1 MTGFTGFARE
11 RADATILVFPAR
23 RKMATVGRRYAL
35 LRLIST
41 WIERARQR
49 QALADLD
56 DRLLRD
62 IGMTRRQAMGEFNK
76 PFWR

>member
-1 MTGFTGFARE
+1 MADITQFACDPPHSTKFTL
-11 RADATILVFPAR
+11 TAR
-23 RKMATVGRRYAL
+23 RTVGTIHLAGI
-35 LRLIST
+35 RLIAL

-56 DRLLRD
+56 DRLLGD
-62 IGMTRRQAMGEFNK
+62 IGITRKAATGECAK